1 MDVARDILV
10 AALEG
15 ERKTRIMY
23 RANLDTRCMRRY
35 FALLIERDLL
45 QEVNEGDA
53 VLYRTTEKGR
63 MFIDGYRG
71 FVESFLAVKSVSV
84 ARA

>member
-23 RANLDTRCMRRY
+23 RPNLDTRGVRRY
-35 FALLIERDLL
+35 FALLIERNLF
-45 QEVNEGDA
+45 QEVNEGEDDV
-53 VLYRTTEKGR
+53 VLYRTTKKGR
-63 MFIDGYRG
+63 MFIDGYQG
-71 FVESFLAVKSVSV
+71 FIDIFLGAK
-84 ARA
+84 